1 MISFMAQQESIIK
14 LKGRIGDL
22 TFYETKDGYQARQAK
37 GVDPRRIATEPNYQ
51 RTRENNAEFTTG
63 AAAAKRLRD
72 TLRPMI
78 LLTYDPKMPARLF
91 SRVMRVVKADAVN
104 DRGERRVLPDNLG
117 LLGQFGFNVAASLTN
132 TLFVVPQCTVDRA
145 AGTVT
150 LDIPSLVPG
159 LTIAAPKGA
168 THFQFNFGAAVIDFD
183 TESEGN
189 GSAIA
194 MAESATSLLTAETF
208 AGTTLTAALPPETE
222 LPVFVLFGISFYQE
236 VNGKPYPLNNGAY
249 NPIDVFRI
257 DVA

>member
-1 MISFMAQQESIIK
+1 MAQQESIIK
-14 LKGRIGDL
+14 LKGKIGDL

-51 RTRENNAEFTTG
+51 RTRENNAEFATG

-91 SRVMRVVKADAVN
+91 SRVMRVVKADAVS

-117 LLGQFGFNVAASLTN
+117 LLGQFGFNVAASLAN
-132 TLFVVPQCTVDRA
+132 TLFVKPQCTVDRV

-150 LDIPSLVPG
+150 LDIPSLVPV
-159 LTIAAPKGA
+159 LTIAAPQGA

-183 TESEGN
+183 TEGEGN
-189 GSAIA
+189 GSAIVL
-194 MAESATSLLTAETF
+194 AESETSVLNSAPL
-208 AGTTLTAALPPETE
+208 AGTTLTAAVPPASTLP
-222 LPVFVLFGISFYQE
+222 LFVLFGISFYQE

-249 NPIDVFRI
+249 NPIDVFRV

>member
-14 LKGRIGDL
+14 LKGKIGDL

-63 AAAAKRLRD
+63 AAAAKHLRD

-78 LLTYDPKMPARLF
+78 LLTYDPKMPGRLF
-91 SRVMRVVKADAVN
+91 SRVMRVVKADSVS

-117 LLGQFGFNVAASLTN
+117 LLSQFGFNVAASLNN
-132 TLFVVPQCTVDRA
+132 TLFVKPECTVDRV
-145 AGTVT
+145 AGTVA
-150 LDIPSLVPG
+150 LDIPPLVPA

-168 THFQFNFGAAVIDFD
+168 THFQFNLGAAVIDFD
-183 TESEGN
+183 AVGEAN

-194 MAESATSLLTAETF
+194 MAESGTSVLKTDTFAGETLTAELP
-208 AGTTLTAALPPETE
+208 AGTTLPL
-222 LPVFVLFGISFYQE
+222 FVLFGMSFYQE

-249 NPIDVFRI
+249 NPIDVYRI